1 MYFNQKTFGKKIRCL
16 RISKDMSQEELA
28 VVVHAE
34 RSHIAKI
41 ETGTRACSLDLLID
55 FSNIFQVS
63 TDYLLFE
70 VETRTSE
77 NVKEELAIVA
87 EKLLEIIGKL

>member
-41 ETGTRACSLDLLID
+41 ETGIRVCSIDLIVD
-55 FSNIFQVS
+55 FSDVFQVS
-63 TDYLLFE
+63 TDYLLLE
-70 VETRTSE
+70 A
-77 NVKEELAIVA
+77 NKGGNMKEELMIVA
-87 EKLLEIIGKL
+87 EKLLEIVKRL